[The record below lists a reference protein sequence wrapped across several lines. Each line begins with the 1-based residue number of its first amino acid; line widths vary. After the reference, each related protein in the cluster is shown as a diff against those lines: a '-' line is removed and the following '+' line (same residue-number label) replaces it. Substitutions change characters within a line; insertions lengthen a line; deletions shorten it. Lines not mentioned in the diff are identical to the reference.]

1 VKVVAI
7 VTSVTTTMIINF
19 NSNSENSISSN
30 FISNSESNISNNFS
44 SNSSDSIIYI
54 YIYMNVV
61 AKELFE
67 EQNTKVTVMLHKLVL
82 ASLG

>member
-7 VTSVTTTMIINF
+7 VTSVTTTMIINV
-19 NSNSENSISSN
+19 NSNSENSIRSN
-30 FISNSESNISNNFS
+30 FISNSESNISNDFS
-44 SNSSDSIIYI
+44 SNSSDNIIYIYIYIYIIYI

-67 EQNTKVTVMLHKLVL
+67 EQNTKVTV
-82 ASLG
+82 